1 MVNLMRIIEQEEKR
15 CCIYCDI
22 LLAYT
27 KDDILYSYY
36 EYKDDHEIDRT
47 IFKYIKCPKCHR
59 HIQVGS
65 IDTNMTEDQ
74 FTEKYKGHV
83 IYVNNMR
90 HVIYT

>member
-1 MVNLMRIIEQEEKR
+1 MRIIEPEEKR

-36 EYKDDHEIDRT
+36 EYKDNYEIDRT

-65 IDTNMTEDQ
+65 IDTNMTEGQ

-83 IYVNNMR
+83 IY
-90 HVIYT
+90 I

>member
-1 MVNLMRIIEQEEKR
+1 MRIIEQEEQR
-15 CCIYCDI
+15 CCTYCGI

-74 FTEKYKGHV
+74 FSEKYKGHV
-83 IYVNNMR
+83 VYI
-90 HVIYT
+90 